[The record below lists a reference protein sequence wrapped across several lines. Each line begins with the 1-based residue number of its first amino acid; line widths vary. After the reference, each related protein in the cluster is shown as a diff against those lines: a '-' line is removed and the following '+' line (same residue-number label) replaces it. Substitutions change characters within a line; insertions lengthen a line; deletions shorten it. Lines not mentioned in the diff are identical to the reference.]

1 MVDNV
6 TISADQYA
14 ALQKPAQTLGQGLLG
29 GIGSYLGGQSAQN
42 AMNQQATQM
51 AGSAAGA
58 QFRPVGITSR
68 FGQSG
73 YNYDAAGNLVGAGY
87 QVAPDIA
94 AMREGAIG
102 QAGGLL
108 GQAGQAGYATAPAFG
123 AAQSMYSLGQGYL
136 AQNPQEQ
143 AAQWLKQQQ
152 DLLRPSQ
159 EQSYAM
165 LQQQLQNTGRGGFS
179 VAQGGSLGAA
189 NPEAQAYYNAI
200 ATQNAKLAAEAT
212 QQGQAQARF
221 GADLV
226 GAGTNALTGAYGAQ
240 TAAYNPYTSA
250 IGAATGLEGYGAAPM
265 AASLQLGT
273 AASNAGL
280 NAGQLANL
288 GYAQQGAANA
298 YNPWAGL
305 LSGAA
310 QSPAAGKAVDAGID
324 WLGNKVVNWFTGS

>member
-1 MVDNV
+1 MVDYTN
-6 TISADQYA
+6 
-14 ALQKPAQTLGQGLLG
+14 LGQGLLG
-29 GIGSYLGGQSAQN
+29 GFGSYLGGQSAVN
-42 AMNQQATQM
+42 AAQTQAGQM

-73 YNYDAAGNLVGAGY
+73 YNYDANGNLVGAGY

-108 GQAGQAGYATAPAFG
+108 GQAGQGVAATAPAFG
-123 AAQSMYSLGQGYL
+123 AAQSMYTLGQGYL

-159 EQSYAM
+159 DQAYAS

-179 VAQGGSLGAA
+179 IAQGGSLGAA
-189 NPEAQAYYNAI
+189 NPEAQAYYNAL
-200 ATQNAKLAAEAT
+200 ATQNAKLAADAT
-212 QQGQAQARF
+212 TQGQQQARF

-226 GAGTNALTGAYGAQ
+226 GAGTNAITGAYGAQ
-240 TAAYNPYTSA
+240 TAAYNPYTSS
-250 IGAATGLEGYGAAPM
+250 IGAANTLEGYGAAPM
-265 AASLQLGT
+265 ATSALLGQYG
-273 AASNAGL
+273 AQAGANVANLANAG
-280 NAGQLANL
+280 
-288 GYAQQGAANA
+288 YATQAKADS
-298 YNPWAGL
+298 YSPWADL
-305 LSGAA
+305 FSGAA
-310 QSPAAGKAVDAGID
+310 QNPAAGAAANQLVGKVAGLFG
-324 WLGNKVVNWFTGS
+324 WGS

>member
-1 MVDNV
+1 MVNTV
-6 TISADQYA
+6 NYN
-14 ALQKPAQTLGQGLLG
+14 TLGQGLLG
-29 GIGSYLGGQSAQN
+29 GFGSYLGGQSAVDAAN
-42 AMNQQATQM
+42 IQAGQM

-73 YNYDAAGNLVGAGY
+73 YNFSPTGQLIGAGY

-108 GQAGQAGYATAPAFG
+108 GQAGQGAAATAPAQQ
-123 AAQSMYSLGQGYL
+123 AAQSMYTLGQGYL
-136 AQNPQEQ
+136 AQSPQEQ
-143 AAQWLKQQQ
+143 AAQWMKQQQ
-152 DLLRPSQ
+152 ELLRPSQ
-159 EQSYAM
+159 EQAYAS

-179 VAQGGSLGAA
+179 IAQGGSLGAA
-189 NPEAQAYYNAI
+189 NPEAQAYYNAL
-200 ATQNAKLAAEAT
+200 AQQNARLASEAT
-212 QQGQAQARF
+212 AQGQQQARF

-240 TAAYNPYTSA
+240 TAAYNPYTAA
-250 IGAATGLEGYGAAPM
+250 IGAATGLEAQGFAPM
-265 AASLQLGT
+265 AISAQLGQYGAQAGT
-273 AASNAGL
+273 NAA
-280 NAGQLANL
+280 QLANA

-298 YNPWAGL
+298 YSPWAGL

-310 QSPAAGKAVDAGID
+310 QSPAAGKLVETGIN
-324 WLGNKVVNWFTGS
+324 WLLG

>member
-29 GIGSYLGGQSAQN
+29 GFGSYLGGQSAVN
-42 AMNQQATQM
+42 AAQQQAGQM
-51 AGSAAGA
+51 ATSAAGA

-73 YNYDAAGNLVGAGY
+73 YNYDANGNLVGAGY

-108 GQAGQAGYATAPAFG
+108 GQAGQGAAATAPAQQ

-159 EQSYAM
+159 DQAYAS

-179 VAQGGSLGAA
+179 IAQGGSLGAA
-189 NPEAQAYYNAI
+189 NPEAQAYYNAL
-200 ATQNAKLAAEAT
+200 AQQNARLASEAT
-212 QQGQAQARF
+212 TQGQQQARF

-226 GAGTNALTGAYGAQ
+226 GAGTNALTGAYSAQ
-240 TAAYNPYTSA
+240 TAAYNPYTAA
-250 IGAATGLEGYGAAPM
+250 IGAANTLEGYGAAPM
-265 AASLQLGT
+265 ATSALLGQYG
-273 AASNAGL
+273 AQAGSNVA
-280 NAGQLANL
+280 NLANA
-288 GYAQQGAANA
+288 GYAQQAKADS
-298 YNPWAGL
+298 YSPWADL
-305 LSGAA
+305 FSGAA
-310 QSPAAGKAVDAGID
+310 QSPAAGAAANQLVGKVAGLFG
-324 WLGNKVVNWFTGS
+324 WGS

>member
-1 MVDNV
+1 MVDYTN
-6 TISADQYA
+6 
-14 ALQKPAQTLGQGLLG
+14 LGQGLLG
-29 GIGSYLGGQSAQN
+29 GFGSYLGGQSAVN
-42 AMNQQATQM
+42 AAQMQAGQM

-73 YNYDAAGNLVGAGY
+73 YNYDANGNLVGAGY

-108 GQAGQAGYATAPAFG
+108 GQAGQGVAATAPAQQ
-123 AAQSMYSLGQGYL
+123 AAQSMYNLGQGYL

-152 DLLRPSQ
+152 DLLQPSRD
-159 EQSYAM
+159 QSYAA

-179 VAQGGSLGAA
+179 IAQGGSLGAA
-189 NPEAQAYYNAI
+189 NPEAQAYYNAL
-200 ATQNAKLAAEAT
+200 AQQNARLASEAT
-212 QQGQAQARF
+212 TQGQAQARF

-226 GAGTNALTGAYGAQ
+226 GAGTNAITGAYGAQ

-265 AASLQLGT
+265 ATSQALGI
-273 AASNAGL
+273 AGAQAGY
-280 NAGQLANL
+280 NSGQLANL

-305 LSGAA
+305 FSGAA
-310 QSPAAGKAVDAGID
+310 QSPAAGKLVETGIN
-324 WLGNKVVNWFTGS
+324 WLLG

>member
-1 MVDNV
+1 MVNTV
-6 TISADQYA
+6 NYN
-14 ALQKPAQTLGQGLLG
+14 TLGQGLLG
-29 GIGSYLGGQSAQN
+29 GVGSYLGGQSAVDAAN
-42 AMNQQATQM
+42 IQAGQM

-73 YNYDAAGNLVGAGY
+73 YNFSPTGQLIGAGY

-108 GQAGQAGYATAPAFG
+108 GQAGQGAAATAPAQQ
-123 AAQSMYSLGQGYL
+123 AAQSMYTLGQGYL
-136 AQNPQEQ
+136 AQSPQEQ
-143 AAQWLKQQQ
+143 AAQWMKQQQ
-152 DLLRPSQ
+152 ELLRPSQ
-159 EQSYAM
+159 EQAYAS

-179 VAQGGSLGAA
+179 IAQGGSLGAA
-189 NPEAQAYYNAI
+189 NPEAQAYYNAL
-200 ATQNAKLAAEAT
+200 AQQNARLASEAT
-212 QQGQAQARF
+212 AQGQQQARF

-240 TAAYNPYTSA
+240 TAAYNPYTAA

-265 AASLQLGT
+265 AASLQLGQT
-273 AASNAGL
+273 GAQAGY

-298 YNPWAGL
+298 YSPWAGL

-310 QSPAAGKAVDAGID
+310 QSPAAGKLVETGIN
-324 WLGNKVVNWFTGS
+324 WLLG

>member
-1 MVDNV
+1 MVDYTN
-6 TISADQYA
+6 
-14 ALQKPAQTLGQGLLG
+14 LGQGLLG
-29 GIGSYLGGQSAQN
+29 GFGSYLGGQSAVN
-42 AMNQQATQM
+42 AAQQQAGQM

-73 YNYDAAGNLVGAGY
+73 YNYDANGNLVGAGY

-108 GQAGQAGYATAPAFG
+108 GQAGQGAAATAPAFG
-123 AAQSMYSLGQGYL
+123 AAQSMYNLGQGYL

-159 EQSYAM
+159 DQAYASM
-165 LQQQLQNTGRGGFS
+165 QQQLQNTGRGGFS
-179 VAQGGSLGAA
+179 IAQGGSLGAA
-189 NPEAQAYYNAI
+189 NPEAQAYYNAL
-200 ATQNAKLAAEAT
+200 AQQNARLASEAT
-212 QQGQAQARF
+212 TQGQQQARF

-226 GAGTNALTGAYGAQ
+226 GAGTNAITGAYGAQ
-240 TAAYNPYTSA
+240 NAAYQPYTSA
-250 IGAATGLEGYGAAPM
+250 MGAATGLEGYGAAPM
-265 AASLQLGT
+265 AVSQGLGT
-273 AASNAGL
+273 AGAQAGY

-305 LSGAA
+305 FSGAA
-310 QSPAAGKAVDAGID
+310 QSPAAGALVDKGIN
-324 WLGNKVVNWFTGS
+324 WLLG

>member
-1 MVDNV
+1 MVDYTN
-6 TISADQYA
+6 
-14 ALQKPAQTLGQGLLG
+14 LGQGLLG
-29 GIGSYLGGQSAQN
+29 GVGGYLAGQSAVGAAN
-42 AMNQQATQM
+42 TQAGQM

-73 YNYDAAGNLVGAGY
+73 YNYDANGNLVGAGY

-143 AAQWLKQQQ
+143 AASWLKQQQ

-159 EQSYAM
+159 DQAYASM
-165 LQQQLQNTGRGGFS
+165 QQQLQNTGRGGFS
-179 VAQGGSLGAA
+179 IAQGGSLGAA
-189 NPEAQAYYNAI
+189 NPEAQAYYNAL
-200 ATQNAKLAAEAT
+200 AQQNARLASEAT
-212 QQGQAQARF
+212 TQGQAQARF

-226 GAGTNALTGAYGAQ
+226 GAGTNAITGAYGAQ
-240 TAAYNPYTSA
+240 TAGYNPYTA
-250 IGAATGLEGYGAAPM
+250 AMGAATGLEAQGFAPM
-265 AASLQLGT
+265 AVSQGLGT
-273 AASNAGL
+273 AGAQAGSNA
-280 NAGQLANL
+280 AQLANA
-288 GYAQQGAANA
+288 GYATQAGANA

-305 LSGAA
+305 FSGAA
-310 QSPAAGKAVDAGID
+310 QSPAAGALVDKGLN
-324 WLGNKVVNWFTGS
+324 WLLG

>member
-14 ALQKPAQTLGQGLLG
+14 ALQKPAQTFGQGLLG
-29 GIGSYLGGQSAQN
+29 AAGSYLSGQSAQQ
-42 AMNQQATQM
+42 AYGQQASQM

-73 YNYDAAGNLVGAGY
+73 YNFDANGNLIGAGY

-159 EQSYAM
+159 DQSYAM
-165 LQQQLQNTGRGGFS
+165 LQQQLQNTGRGGLS
-179 VAQGGSLGAA
+179 IAQGGSLGSA
-189 NPEAQAYYNAI
+189 NPEAQAYYNAL
-200 ATQNAKLAAEAT
+200 ATQNERLAAQAT
-212 QQGQAQARF
+212 TQGQTQAKF

-265 AASLQLGT
+265 ATSQALGI
-273 AASNAGL
+273 AGAQAGYNAG
-280 NAGQLANL
+280 NLANQ
-288 GYAQQGAANA
+288 GYATQATGNA
-298 YNPWAGL
+298 YNPWGGL

-310 QSPAAGKAVDAGID
+310 QSPAAGAVAQKGVD
-324 WLGNKVVNWFTGS
+324 WLGNLIWGS